1 MAREWSRRS
10 IEEIARKIAG
20 KITTA
25 GGAYRSVTSPELS
38 ENINIMS
45 HWGIRPQDKPIYY
58 MDGDTRKI
66 YLRTGI
72 QIADWTNGFV
82 IDSESACLGLL
93 PKITIA
99 TEPHIYKGLE
109 VDSDL
114 PYDVYIVVRNGG
126 ILPGNIILTESDIAQ
141 LIADGKPVYNLTQDY
156 LASEL
161 RWNIY
166 TTMATI
172 TLGGNS
178 MSGRVGYLRLTGSLA
193 PTVFNTVKTYV
204 DSHYGNKAWLVMVE
218 RGV

>member
-20 KITTA
+20 NITTA
-25 GGAYRSVTSPELS
+25 GGAYRDILSPYPH
-38 ENINIMS
+38 ENFNNMTYL
-45 HWGIRPQDKPIYY
+45 GIRKQDKPIYY

-72 QIADWTNGFV
+72 QIVDWTNGFV

-93 PKITIA
+93 PNIKIA
-99 TEPHIYKGLE
+99 TEPHIYIGLE

-126 ILPGNIILTESDIAQ
+126 LLPGNIILTESDIAQ

-156 LASEL
+156 LSSEL
-161 RWNIY
+161 RWYIY
-166 TTMATI
+166 ETMATI

-178 MSGRVGYLRLTGSLA
+178 MQGIVGYLRLTGSLA
-193 PTVFNTVKTYV
+193 PTVFNTVKTYL